1 MAALAAM
8 EPIAKTSRWAL
19 SPAGATVGGLVMN
32 ISLGAAKVVAGLLCH
47 SQAIMVDGLHSAS
60 DAASDIAVLGGL
72 RISGRPPDASH
83 PYGHR
88 RAMSLV
94 SLLLAGLLVTAGAY
108 VFYAAVVALAE
119 RAHVRSQIRTTVPL
133 VLAILSIVIKEAL
146 YHVTIRVARRAGDSS
161 LVANAWHHRSDAASS
176 LAAAVGLAG
185 VAIGGPKWH
194 FLDHLTAGVLSSFL
208 AVVAWRIIRQA
219 VDELM
224 DRAPEAELLKRIE
237 ESVLGTQGVRGFHG
251 FRARQLSGQVEMDIH
266 VQVDPEL
273 TVRQGHDIASEVR
286 RRVVDR
292 CPNVVTVIVHVEPA
306 EQQP

>member
-1 MAALAAM
+1 
-8 EPIAKTSRWAL
+8 
-19 SPAGATVGGLVMN
+19 VGGLVIN
-32 ISLGAAKVVAGLLCH
+32 IALGAAKVVAGVICH

-60 DAASDIAVLGGL
+60 DAVTDIAVLGGL
-72 RISGRPPDASH
+72 RISGRPADASH

-94 SLLLAGLLVTAGAY
+94 ALLLAGLLVTAGGY

-119 RAHVRSQIRTTVPL
+119 RTQVRSQIRTTVPL
-133 VLAILSIVIKEAL
+133 VLAILSIAIKEAM
-146 YHVTIRVARRAGDSS
+146 YHVTVRIGRRAGDTS
-161 LVANAWHHRSDAASS
+161 LVANAWHHRSDAAAA
-176 LAAAVGLAG
+176 LAATVGLAG

-194 FLDHLTAGVLSSFL
+194 FLDHLTAGVLACFL
-208 AVVAWRIIRQA
+208 GLVAWRIIRQA

-237 ESVLGTQGVRGFHG
+237 ESVLATPGVQSFHG
-251 FRARQLSGQVEMDIH
+251 FRARRLSGQVEMDIH

-286 RRVVDR
+286 RRVVGC
-292 CPNVVTVIVHVEPA
+292 CPNVVTVIVHVEPP
-306 EQQP
+306 EQQA